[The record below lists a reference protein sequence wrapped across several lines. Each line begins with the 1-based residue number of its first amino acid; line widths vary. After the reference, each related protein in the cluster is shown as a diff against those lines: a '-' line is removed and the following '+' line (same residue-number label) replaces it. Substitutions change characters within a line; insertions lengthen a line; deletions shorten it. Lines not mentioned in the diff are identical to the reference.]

1 MKILFIQMFQK
12 IYLIF
17 NDDNDN
23 NENELSNNN
32 NNVFD
37 FEKEIKEAENII
49 NDNKK
54 MKLIL

>member
-1 MKILFIQMFQK
+1 MNILFIKIFQK

-37 FEKEIKEAENII
+37 FEKEIS
-49 NDNKK
+49 
-54 MKLIL
+54 